1 MVSAG
6 APTLLKL
13 LSTKYTILGDGPS
26 ACQFSALYAK
36 AEFSQKHGCNKRFA
50 AYNLV
55 GCY

>member
-13 LSTKYTILGDGPS
+13 LSTKYTVLGDGPS

-50 AYNLV
+50 AYNLL